1 MSSFCVLENSSKRE
15 IEIIKIGFSWK
26 AFFLTFFWG
35 FANKLWAISSIY
47 LIILFLLRFALD
59 DGLFYLYIFTSSL
72 FWGIYGNDILI
83 NYYSQK
89 LKFEVVKLTSASSQN
104 NAFFTYKT

>member
-1 MSSFCVLENSSKRE
+1 MSSFCVLENSSKSE

-26 AFFLTFFWG
+26 AFFFTFFWG
-35 FANKLWAISSIY
+35 FANKLWVISFIY
-47 LIILFLLRFALD
+47 LIILFLLGFALD
-59 DGLFYLYIFTSSL
+59 NRFFYLYVLISSL

-83 NYYSQK
+83 NYYNQK
-89 LKFEVVKLTSASSQN
+89 LKFKVVKLTSASSQN

>member
-1 MSSFCVLENSSKRE
+1 MSSFCVLENSSKGE

-35 FANKLWAISSIY
+35 FANKLWVISFIY
-47 LIILFLLRFALD
+47 LIILCFLGFALD
-59 DGLFYLYIFTSSL
+59 DGLFYFYIFISSI

-83 NYYSQK
+83 NYYNQQ
-89 LKFEVVKLTSASSQN
+89 LKFEIVKLTSASNQN
-104 NAFFTYKT
+104 NAFFIYKT